1 MKCTRCGGE
10 AVAIGG
16 GQFRCKYCRNI
27 QSGVEAPPVYQ
38 SEPSRAAA
46 APSTGALSVSHK
58 DEGADL
64 YEKIIDGVLEIRCKF
79 PKGISS
85 GSGLLIDSER
95 GYALTNTHV
104 VTNECKRPNEISVSI
119 AGEAVSAEI
128 VLLGDDRGGEGDG
141 IDLALIKLSR
151 VPARATAIKFGDYSG
166 VRIGE
171 RVYVVGNSLGY
182 GTCITSGIVSDKN
195 RLVDGKR
202 HIMTDCAVNSGNSGG
217 PLFNADA
224 EAIGV
229 IVSSILSAEGM
240 NFAIPADMAIQF
252 VRRVI
257 SRF

>member
-16 GQFRCKYCRNI
+16 GQFRCRYCRNI
-27 QSGVEAPPVYQ
+27 QSGVEAAPVQ
-38 SEPSRAAA
+38 KTQPTQAATVGV
-46 APSTGALSVSHK
+46 STVSHK

-79 PKGISS
+79 PKCLSS
-85 GSGLLIDSER
+85 GSGLLIDRER

-104 VTNECKRPNEISVSI
+104 VTNECKRPTEISVNI
-119 AGEAVSAEI
+119 AGETVSAEI

-195 RLVDGKR
+195 RIVDGER

-229 IVSSILSAEGM
+229 IVSGILSAEGM
-240 NFAIPADMAIQF
+240 NFAIPADMAIEF
-252 VRRVI
+252 VRRVLP
-257 SRF
+257 RF